1 MEPLIVVDPLIR
13 SGRPT
18 IRGTRISV
26 GDILSLLGHGMT
38 KDEILDDFPQLRSE
52 RVVACLLW
60 ADREENGRIA
70 A

>member
-18 IRGTRISV
+18 IRGTRITV
-26 GDILSLLGHGMT
+26 GDVLSLLGHGMT
-38 KDEILDDFPQLRSE
+38 HESILEDYPQLRGE
-52 RVVACLLW
+52 QITACLLW
-60 ADREENGRIA
+60 AAREENGRLA